1 LKKRFDY
8 VYQDEIFLAAAFL
21 DYQFK
26 NFEFMSKVHPNNA
39 KLVLKQIKKYI
50 IEFYKRRI
58 EKPVPLNGVP
68 LTAQPETQ
76 TQNVLTDN
84 NPRRKQQ
91 GILSL
96 T

>member
-1 LKKRFDY
+1 
-8 VYQDEIFLAAAFL
+8 
-21 DYQFK
+21 
-26 NFEFMSKVHPNNA
+26 MSKVDPNND

-58 EKPVPLNGVP
+58 EKPVNINGAPLP
-68 LTAQPETQ
+68 AQTETQ

-96 T
+96 THDKMKVCAKPVIEKS

>member
-1 LKKRFDY
+1 
-8 VYQDEIFLAAAFL
+8 
-21 DYQFK
+21 
-26 NFEFMSKVHPNNA
+26 MSKVDPNNA

-58 EKPVPLNGVP
+58 EKPVPLNGMP
-68 LTAQPETQ
+68 LTTQPETQ
-76 TQNVLTDN
+76 TQNVLTDK